1 MKEYPNANLFCE
13 KNRIDLTMAHDI
25 SLNKLKDKGVQ
36 KLWVGQPKDMLQVT
50 WEQGLLD
57 LDTFW
62 NNTS

>member
-1 MKEYPNANLFCE
+1 MPTYFVKTNL
-13 KNRIDLTMAHDI
+13 IDLAMAHDI